1 MVEWRPVIIGTI
13 FVIVTYL
20 ILSLAEN
27 GGVNAVIS
35 FLLGGLVVGF
45 IIASKTSY
53 TEKIKYSLIHG
64 AILGVIASVISIVI
78 LLVQIVIVGLIS
90 ILGTSIIP
98 SVLILLAYN
107 IIAALAGVIIGNFA
121 RAEYIKSIES

>member
-1 MVEWRPVIIGTI
+1 MVEWRPIIIGII
-13 FVIVTYL
+13 FIIVTYL

-35 FLLGGLVVGF
+35 FLLGGLIVGF
-45 IIASKTSY
+45 IIASKISY

-78 LLVQIVIVGLIS
+78 LLIQIAIVGLIYEIYPQSFQNLYFIS
-90 ILGTSIIP
+90 ILLQGIFYP
-98 SVLILLAYN
+98 SN
-107 IIAALAGVIIGNFA
+107 I
-121 RAEYIKSIES
+121 

>member
-20 ILSLAEN
+20 ILSLSED

-45 IIASKTSY
+45 IIASKISY

-64 AILGVIASVISIVI
+64 AILGVVAGVISIVI
-78 LLVQIVIVGLIS
+78 LIIQIVIVGLIS

-107 IIAALAGVIIGNFA
+107 IIAALAGAIIGNFA

>member
-1 MVEWRPVIIGTI
+1 MVEWRPLIIGTA

-35 FLLGGLVVGF
+35 FLLGGLIVGF
-45 IIASKTSY
+45 IIASKISY
-53 TEKIKYSLIHG
+53 TEKIKYSLLHG
-64 AILGVIASVISIVI
+64 AVLGIIAGVISIVI
-78 LLVQIVIVGLIS
+78 LLIQIAAVGLSS

-107 IIAALAGVIIGNFA
+107 IIAALAGVTIGNFA

>member
-1 MVEWRPVIIGTI
+1 MVEWKPVIIGTA
-13 FVIVTYL
+13 FVIATYL
-20 ILSLAEN
+20 LLSLAEN

-35 FLLGGLVVGF
+35 FLLGGLIVGF
-45 IIASKTSY
+45 IITSKISY

-78 LLVQIVIVGLIS
+78 LIIQIAIVGLIS

-98 SVLILLAYN
+98 SVLILFVYN
-107 IIAALAGVIIGNFA
+107 LIAALAGVIIGNFA
-121 RAEYIKSIES
+121 RAEYIESIKS

>member
-13 FVIVTYL
+13 FVIATYL

-35 FLLGGLVVGF
+35 FLLGGLIVGF
-45 IIASKTSY
+45 IIASKISY
-53 TEKIKYSLIHG
+53 IEKIKYSLIHG
-64 AILGVIASVISIVI
+64 AILGVIAGVISIII
-78 LLVQIVIVGLIS
+78 LIIQLVVVGLS
-90 ILGTSIIP
+90 SLLDTSIIP

-121 RAEYIKSIES
+121 RAEYITSVES